1 MNPSTYFDVDMSKI
15 FFISQIACNRKKAE
29 LRPGPPRRT
38 SLSKTAKANFLRQR
52 VEFSLGEIFLISP
65 KRNLTTGLMVF
76 PHYNGSSILP
86 IEPQLVVN
94 DFMLSNKRIFI
105 E

>member
-1 MNPSTYFDVDMSKI
+1 MG
-15 FFISQIACNRKKAE
+15 NRKKAE

-52 VEFSLGEIFLISP
+52 VQFSLGKKFPIFS
-65 KRNLTTGLMVF
+65 KRNLIKGSMVF
-76 PHYNGSSILP
+76 PHHNGSSILP